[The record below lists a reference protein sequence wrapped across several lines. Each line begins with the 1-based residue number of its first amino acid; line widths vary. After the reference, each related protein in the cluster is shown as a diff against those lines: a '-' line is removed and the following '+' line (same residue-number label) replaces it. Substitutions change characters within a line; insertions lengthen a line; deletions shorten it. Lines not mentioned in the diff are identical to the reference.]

1 MGDERDDR
9 PGPWGEESVTFLSA
23 IVENIGHPVFV
34 KDREFS
40 FVLVNRAFSEMT
52 GFDREQLLGK
62 TDYDFF
68 KEEEAD
74 FFRQKDKEMFRTG
87 SVVTIEEE
95 PITDADGTVH
105 VLATTKVPLAND
117 RGEVTHLVGI
127 IKDITQLKNVE
138 AALKRANDELE
149 QRVAERTRQLEEAQE
164 QLIRRERLAA
174 LGQLAGGVAHQIRN
188 PLAAIA
194 NANALLRRHLEG
206 DDHPES
212 AQAVEIIREEV
223 QRADGII
230 RELLDYGRVR
240 PPERAAVTVG
250 EIVDAA
256 LKDHV
261 PPGAIS
267 VNEKIDAKQRA
278 WVDEAQMVEAIGN
291 LLQNAF
297 DAMPDGGTVTVSA
310 KAKDEEIIVAVQDE
324 GTGIDDDQRDRLFEP
339 LVTTKAYGLGLGLPI
354 AKALIDNQ
362 GGSIRFE
369 PAPSGGARFEIAL
382 PRPPE

>member
-1 MGDERDDR
+1 MGDGPDDE
-9 PGPWGEESVTFLSA
+9 PMWGEESVTFLSA

-34 KDREFS
+34 KDESFS

-52 GFDREQLLGK
+52 GFAREDFRGK

-68 KEEEAD
+68 KKEEAD
-74 FFRQKDKEMFRTG
+74 FFRKKDKEMFRTG

-105 VLATTKVPLAND
+105 VLATTKVPLTND
-117 RGEVTHLVGI
+117 EGEVTHLVGI
-127 IKDITQLKNVE
+127 IKDITRLKSVE
-138 AALKRANDELE
+138 AALKLANDELE
-149 QRVAERTRQLEEAQE
+149 RRVAERTRQLEEAQE
-164 QLIRRERLAA
+164 RLIRRERLAA

-194 NANALLRRHLEG
+194 NATALLRRHVSRSN
-206 DDHPES
+206 DPES
-212 AQAVEIIREEV
+212 AQAVDIIREEV

-240 PPERAAVTVG
+240 PPERAAVAVS
-250 EIVDAA
+250 EIVHSA

-261 PPGAIS
+261 PPVEVS
-267 VNEKIDAKQRA
+267 VNEEIDGVHRA
-278 WVDEAQMVEAIGN
+278 FVDEAQIVEAVGN

-297 DAMPDGGTVTVSA
+297 DAMPDGGTVTVTCEPM
-310 KAKDEEIIVAVQDE
+310 EEQIVVAVQDE
-324 GTGIDDDQRDRLFEP
+324 GTGIDSEQRDRLFEP

-362 GGSIRFE
+362 GGSIRYA
-369 PAPSGGARFEIAL
+369 PASSGGARFEISL